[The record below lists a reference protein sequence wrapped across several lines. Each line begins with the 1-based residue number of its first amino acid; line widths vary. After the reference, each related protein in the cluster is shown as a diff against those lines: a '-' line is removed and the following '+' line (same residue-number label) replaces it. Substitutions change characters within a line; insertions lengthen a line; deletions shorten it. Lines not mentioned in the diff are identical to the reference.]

1 MKQDSRVSEAVSVG
15 KCHYSGREEKDT
27 EEAVKRPLWITRGF
41 DKMESGLSFRDRFWL
56 LQSDPEHDISP
67 GARRTVL
74 KFSRRRCNC
83 KRLHNTDIL

>member
-1 MKQDSRVSEAVSVG
+1 MKQDSRVSEAVSVSM
-15 KCHYSGREEKDT
+15 YRSSGREEKDT

-41 DKMESGLSFRDRFWL
+41 DKMESGSFRDWFGL

-74 KFSRRRCNC
+74 KCSMRRCIC

>member
-1 MKQDSRVSEAVSVG
+1 MKQDSRVSEAVSVSM
-15 KCHYSGREEKDT
+15 YRSSGREEKDT

-41 DKMESGLSFRDRFWL
+41 DKMESGSFRDRFWL